1 MKSARSTTR
10 NYYGNRMTHPPSED
24 FRVERDT
31 LGEMRVPKDA
41 LWGARTERARQ
52 AFKISGLRPYPAF
65 VRGVVIIKK
74 AAALSNAE
82 AGRLSPERR
91 DAVVKA
97 CDEILAGKFMDQF
110 VIDPFQAGAG
120 VSHHMNANEVIAN
133 RANQI

>member
-91 DAVVKA
+91 EAPAKA
-97 CDEILAGKFMDQF
+97 SISSVSRK
-110 VIDPFQAGAG
+110 VIG
-120 VSHHMNANEVIAN
+120 
-133 RANQI
+133 